1 VKHDTGNG
9 NGKKTKKNNAT
20 KQQHS
25 TRHGKHHQVQIS
37 SKPCMAL
44 TDVTLLS
51 QEPSVSIRYSPDDAT
66 EHLRVV
72 SIHAKATGD
81 GNSMAPPLSFLANN
95 FREAELLVCGLK
107 LLLERET
114 NRLSV

>member
-1 VKHDTGNG
+1 
-9 NGKKTKKNNAT
+9 
-20 KQQHS
+20 
-25 TRHGKHHQVQIS
+25 
-37 SKPCMAL
+37 MAL

-95 FREAELLVCGLK
+95 FREAELLVCPHTVVGT
-107 LLLERET
+107 RDQ
-114 NRLSV
+114 SVECARGVDQGGTVGFEN